1 MNLTLIAAVAKN
13 HVIGKDNDLVW
24 HLPDDFKHFKELTK
38 GHHVIMGR
46 KTFESMPAGPL
57 KNRIN
62 IVITSQKDFEAKG
75 CIVVHSLEDAIMK
88 AESDTQPFI
97 IGGSTIYKLALPYAK
112 TIELTEVDASP
123 EGDTFF
129 PKFDKTQ
136 WIETSRVPHPA
147 DERHKFAF
155 DFITYSRE

>member
-62 IVITSQKDFEAKG
+62 IVITSQKDFEASK
-75 CIVVHSLEDAIMK
+75 
-88 AESDTQPFI
+88 
-97 IGGSTIYKLALPYAK
+97 KLALFEEYEK
-112 TIELTEVDASP
+112 CEDEN
-123 EGDTFF
+123 
-129 PKFDKTQ
+129 
-136 WIETSRVPHPA
+136 WIG
-147 DERHKFAF
+147 
-155 DFITYSRE
+155 